1 MIPMSKHTMDNF
13 DIIDFTQDTPEG
25 QSLYPAAFGVLA
37 ALITLTDIDIRLAK
51 NKEEVDRF
59 MRRLSNALNDID
71 GKVFNHRTKNQA

>member
-1 MIPMSKHTMDNF
+1 MDNF
-13 DIIDFTQDTPEG
+13 DITDFTQDTPEG

-37 ALITLTDIDIRLAK
+37 ALIHLTDIDIRLAK